1 MRPSAP
7 TQAKADL
14 DPLLTSSGVVTDVV
28 QYGRTATV
36 FSQGERC
43 TGVMYLRRGRVILTV
58 RSDAGR
64 EGVVARVGPG
74 QFFGE
79 GCLAGRSTRTATATT
94 TAASSVRVIATAT
107 MRHLLQREPRV
118 ADHFIAHMLARNIRI
133 EQDLL
138 GHVFSLDSTERR
150 LARTLLRLGHYGMAR
165 TRGRRVPKITHERLA
180 RLVGTTRARVDTLM
194 NRFQRLGFITQDQDT
209 HVHPTLAK
217 IVLDD

>member
-1 MRPSAP
+1 MRRSAP
-7 TQAKADL
+7 TQAKTDL
-14 DPLLTSSGVVTDVV
+14 EPLLTSSGVVTPVV

-43 TGVMYLRRGRVILTV
+43 SGVMYLRRGRVILTV

-64 EGVVARVGPG
+64 EGVVAKVGPG

-79 GCLAGRSTRTATATT
+79 GCLAGRSTRTATATAT
-94 TAASSVRVIATAT
+94 TASSVRLIATAT
-107 MRHLLQREPRV
+107 MRHLLRREPRL

-138 GHVFSLDSTERR
+138 DHVFSLDSTERR
-150 LARTLLRLGHYGMAR
+150 LARTLLRLGDNGMTR
-165 TRGRRVPKITHERLA
+165 TRVRRVPKISHERLA
-180 RLVGTTRARVDTLM
+180 QLVGTTRARVDALM
-194 NRFQRLGFITQDQDT
+194 DRFQRLGFITQDGDT
-209 HVHPTLAK
+209 HVHPTLVS